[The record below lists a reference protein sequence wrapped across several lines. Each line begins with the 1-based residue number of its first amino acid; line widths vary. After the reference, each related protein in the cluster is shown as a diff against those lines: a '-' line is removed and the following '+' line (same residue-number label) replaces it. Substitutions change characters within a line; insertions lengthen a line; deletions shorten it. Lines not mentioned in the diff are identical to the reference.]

1 MILYPS
7 LVIRTHLQLHPQTNI
22 KKYYGTI
29 YSSHFQA
36 AQIIS
41 TDPAHGIDGIYRGTF
56 GIFTATLMLG
66 PCNITDS

>member
-41 TDPAHGIDGIYRGTF
+41 TDPAHGIDGIYKRDIWHLYCHTH
-56 GIFTATLMLG
+56 ARTL
-66 PCNITDS
+66 